1 MDELNDF
8 RHTMQSCN
16 HCGQCKWILGPKMR
30 GWDFAEVCPIHQRF
44 HYDAYSGQG
53 LLNIAQ
59 ELLEGTLSY
68 EPGLVD
74 LIYSCTT
81 CGACEL
87 NCKSVR
93 DMEVIDTILALR
105 THCVAGGHG
114 PLPEH
119 RSEADNVARTKN
131 IYGLPH
137 EERFAWLGPAAGD
150 PPVAGREPAA
160 TDVTE
165 ADDGKTIYFVGCATA
180 YRYPETARN
189 IMRILA
195 AGGVDFELLGPGE
208 VCCGATLWR
217 TGQSE
222 AFAASVRRNLE
233 VLRRHGAKRVIT
245 GCAECYGTFRGG
257 YPRVEQMDDIE
268 IVHISEVIDRLLDQ
282 KRLPLKDTG
291 PDRTLTYH
299 DPCLLARLGEK
310 YVPWQGEIKP
320 YGLHEPPKEWRRG
333 ANGVYDAPRRVLR
346 SLPGLELVEMVR
358 NQECGYCCGAGGG
371 VAAACPELAA
381 WIADERL
388 REARSTGADGL
399 VSCCPF
405 CRESLGH
412 DDSLPYHDLAD
423 LVAGALADGEGSW
436 I

>member
-1 MDELNDF
+1 VDELKDL
-8 RHTMQSCN
+8 RHTMLSCN

-44 HYDAYSGQG
+44 HFDAYSGQG

-93 DMEVIDTILALR
+93 DMEVMDTILALR
-105 THCVAGGHG
+105 ADCVAEGHG
-114 PLPEH
+114 PLAEH
-119 RSEADNVARTKN
+119 RAQAVNVAEERN

-137 EERFAWLGPAAGD
+137 EERFAWLSPNEPTTGGRDATATSAG
-150 PPVAGREPAA
+150 
-160 TDVTE
+160 T
-165 ADDGKTIYFVGCATA
+165 TIYFVGCANA
-180 YRYPETARN
+180 YRYPETARSA
-189 IMRILA
+189 MRILA
-195 AGGVDFELLGPGE
+195 AGGVDFGLLGTDE
-208 VCCGATLWR
+208 TCCGGPLWR
-217 TGQSE
+217 TGQNDE
-222 AFAASVRRNLE
+222 FAASVRRNLE
-233 VLRRHGAKRVIT
+233 VFRRHGVTRVIT

-257 YPRVEQMDDIE
+257 YPRVAPMDDIE
-268 IVHISEVIDRLLDQ
+268 VVHISEVIDQLLAQGRLA
-282 KRLPLKDTG
+282 LKQTQSHM
-291 PDRTLTYH
+291 TLTYH

-310 YVPWQGEIKP
+310 YVPWHGEIKP

-346 SLPGLELVEMVR
+346 SLPGVELTEMVR

-371 VAAACPELAA
+371 VAAANPELAA
-381 WIADERL
+381 WIAGERL
-388 REARSTGADGL
+388 REARSTGAEGL

-405 CRESLGH
+405 CRDSLGH
-412 DDSLPYHDLAD
+412 DDALAYHDLAD
-423 LVAGALADGEGSW
+423 LVASALDNGEGR
-436 I
+436 